1 MKYSNRK
8 AKGFKGLHRSSIHKP
23 YFILVIL
30 VETVQTPAP
39 TSPTLDLT
47 PKALER
53 VKVIMQKPENS
64 GKALRIFVF
73 GGGCAGL
80 NYGMAAGFVKPDDF
94 IVESDGCKIV
104 VDPKSMSFL
113 NGMQVDY
120 YETIQSSG
128 FKFNNPNAVA
138 SCGCG
143 LSFKTAQKTEMQ
155 KAKPCH

>member
-1 MKYSNRK
+1 M
-8 AKGFKGLHRSSIHKP
+8 LMESI
-23 YFILVIL
+23 
-30 VETVQTPAP
+30 QAAP
-39 TSPTLDLT
+39 PTLDLT

-53 VKVIMQKPENS
+53 VKMILQKPEND

-80 NYGMAAGFVKPDDF
+80 NYGMALGFVKPDDF
-94 IVESDGCKIV
+94 ILESETHKIV

-120 YETIQSSG
+120 YESIQSSG
-128 FKFNNPNAVA
+128 FKFNNPNAIA

-143 LSFKTAQKTEMQ
+143 LSFKTAQKTEMR
-155 KAKPCH
+155 KPKPCH

>member
-1 MKYSNRK
+1 MSYSVAN
-8 AKGFKGLHRSSIHKP
+8 L
-23 YFILVIL
+23 
-30 VETVQTPAP
+30 ETVQTPAP
-39 TSPTLDLT
+39 TIDFT

-53 VKVIMQKPENS
+53 VKMLLTKPENE

-80 NYGMAAGFVKPDDF
+80 NYGMAVGFVKPDDF
-94 IVESDGCKIV
+94 IVETDGRKIV
-104 VDPKSMSFL
+104 VDPKSMSL
-113 NGMQVDY
+113 LSGMQVDY

-155 KAKPCH
+155 KPKPCH

>member
-1 MKYSNRK
+1 M
-8 AKGFKGLHRSSIHKP
+8 
-23 YFILVIL
+23 
-30 VETVQTPAP
+30 ETVQTP
-39 TSPTLDLT
+39 SPTIDFT

-53 VKVIMQKPENS
+53 VKALLTKPENE

-80 NYGMAAGFVKPDDF
+80 NYGMAVGFVKPDDF
-94 IVESDGCKIV
+94 IVETDGRKIV
-104 VDPKSMSFL
+104 VDPKSMGLLS
-113 NGMQVDY
+113 GMQVDY

-155 KAKPCH
+155 KPNPCH

>member
-1 MKYSNRK
+1 MSYSVTD
-8 AKGFKGLHRSSIHKP
+8 L
-23 YFILVIL
+23 
-30 VETVQTPAP
+30 ETVQTS
-39 TSPTLDLT
+39 SPTIDFT

-53 VKVIMQKPENS
+53 VKTLLTKPENE
-64 GKALRIFVF
+64 GKVLRIFVF

-80 NYGMAAGFVKPDDF
+80 NYGMAVGFVKPDDF
-94 IVESDGCKIV
+94 IVETDGRKIV
-104 VDPKSMSFL
+104 VDPKSMSL
-113 NGMQVDY
+113 LSGMQVDY

-155 KAKPCH
+155 KPNPCH

>member
-1 MKYSNRK
+1 M
-8 AKGFKGLHRSSIHKP
+8 
-23 YFILVIL
+23 
-30 VETVQTPAP
+30 ETVQAA
-39 TSPTLDLT
+39 SPTLNLT

-53 VKVIMQKPENS
+53 VKTIMRKAENA

-80 NYGMAAGFVKPDDF
+80 NYGMAVGFVKPEDF
-94 IVESDGCKIV
+94 VVESDGCKIV

-143 LSFKTAQKTEMQ
+143 LSFRTAHKTEMQ
-155 KAKPCH
+155 KPKPCH

>member
-1 MKYSNRK
+1 MSYSVTD
-8 AKGFKGLHRSSIHKP
+8 L
-23 YFILVIL
+23 
-30 VETVQTPAP
+30 ETVQTS
-39 TSPTLDLT
+39 SPTIDFT

-53 VKVIMQKPENS
+53 VKTLLTKPENE

-80 NYGMAAGFVKPDDF
+80 NYGMAVGFVKPDDF
-94 IVESDGCKIV
+94 IVETDGRKIV
-104 VDPKSMSFL
+104 VDPKSMSLL

-155 KAKPCH
+155 KPNPCH